1 MLVKPGFIAVVLLQT
16 KFPLRPEA
24 ASTISGDVDRLFY
37 VLTGITLFFSIGVF
51 ATIFY
56 FMLKYRRRSEDE
68 MPPPTQQS
76 MVAEVIWIVIPSLIC
91 IFLFFWASRLY
102 FREAEPPQ
110 GSTEIFVVG
119 KQWMWHLQHG
129 SGQREIDSLH
139 IPVGTPVK
147 LTMTSQDVIH
157 DFFVPAFRVKMD
169 VLPGRYTS
177 EWFEVNKAGAYHLF
191 CAQYCGTL
199 HSGMTGWIYALEPS
213 EYAQWLRENSSGE
226 SMAQTGAQLFT
237 EFGCGSCHVSDG
249 TGSGPSLQGAFGQPV
264 PLENGETHVMDEDF
278 IHQAIVN
285 PSSLH
290 LPNYRP
296 IMPTFQGQLNE
307 EQILQLIAFVKSL
320 GQESDPARKADTR

>member
-1 MLVKPGFIAVVLLQT
+1 VKSGIIALVLLQSR
-16 KFPLRPEA
+16 FPLRPEA
-24 ASTISGDVDRLFY
+24 ASTVAGDVDRLFF
-37 VLTGITLFFSIGVF
+37 VLTGITLFFSVGIF

-56 FMLKYRRRSEDE
+56 FMLKYRRRSEDI

-76 MVAEVIWIVIPSLIC
+76 VTAELIWIVIPSLIC
-91 IFLFFWASRLY
+91 VFLFFWASRLY
-102 FREAEPPQ
+102 FRSVEPPV

-119 KQWMWHLQHG
+119 KQWMWHLQHA

-139 IPVGTPVK
+139 IPVGVPIK

-177 EWFEVNKAGAYHLF
+177 EWFEVNKTGAYHLF

-199 HSGMTGWIYALEPS
+199 HSGMTGWIYVLEPV

-226 SMAQTGAQLFT
+226 SMAQTGAQLFV
-237 EFGCGSCHVSDG
+237 EFGCASCHASNG
-249 TGSGPSLQGAFGQPV
+249 TGSGPSLQGAFGQSV
-264 PLENGETHVMDEDF
+264 TLENGKILVVDEDF
-278 IHQAIVN
+278 IHRAIVN
-285 PSSLH
+285 PNSLR
-290 LPNYRP
+290 LPNSRQ

-307 EQILQLIAFVKSL
+307 EQILQLIAFIKSL
-320 GQESDPARKADTR
+320 GQEDELARKVDAR